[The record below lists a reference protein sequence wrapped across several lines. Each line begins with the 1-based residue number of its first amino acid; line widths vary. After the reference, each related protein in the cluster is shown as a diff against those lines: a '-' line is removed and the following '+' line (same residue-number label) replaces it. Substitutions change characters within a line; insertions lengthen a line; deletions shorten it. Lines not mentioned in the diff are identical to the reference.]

1 MPRVAGHNSTAHNLG
16 ILCLLLA
23 LGCAGSCSKP
33 SAPPAVVAVRGRVE
47 FMDQPLSRGLIV
59 FTPERERGHSGPP
72 IAARLDGLGHYE
84 LNPAPPIAPGAP
96 AGVSQGI
103 APGWYA
109 VSFAESNTPNSG
121 TRFPAELRR
130 PDRSGVVQQV
140 VAGRENVI
148 DFEIR
153 VGQ

>member
-1 MPRVAGHNSTAHNLG
+1 MPRAAGRNFTAHRLG
-16 ILCLLLA
+16 TLCLA
-23 LGCAGSCSKP
+23 ACVASAGGCTKSA
-33 SAPPAVVAVRGRVE
+33 APPAPVAVRGRVE
-47 FMDQPLSRGLIV
+47 FMGQPLARGLVV
-59 FTPERERGHSGPP
+59 FTPDRERGHTGPP
-72 IAARLDGLGHYE
+72 LAARLDNSGHYE

-109 VSFAESNTPNSG
+109 VSFAESNTPNPG
-121 TRFPAELRR
+121 PRFPAELHL
-130 PDRSGVVQQV
+130 PDRSGVARQV

-148 DFEIR
+148 DFVIQ

>member
-1 MPRVAGHNSTAHNLG
+1 MPRAAGRNSTAHKLG
-16 ILCLLLA
+16 TLCLVA
-23 LGCAGSCSKP
+23 WFASCGSCTKSA
-33 SAPPAVVAVRGRVE
+33 APPAPVAVRGRVE
-47 FMDQPLSRGLIV
+47 FMGQPLARGLVV
-59 FTPERERGHSGPP
+59 FTPDRERGHTGQP
-72 IAARLDGLGHYE
+72 IAARLDASGHYE

-103 APGWYA
+103 APGWYV

-121 TRFPAELRR
+121 TRFPAELHR
-130 PDRSGVVQQV
+130 PDRSGVARQV